1 MATIGEK
8 TPKIDDQTMS
18 NTTAKAAVKQPL
30 GALRHVRLHIVCSAV
45 SDRFTL
51 VGGLLC
57 CIFRPSSKVKV
68 CGQRHFDYS
77 NLMGVFDCSNLMGV
91 FDCANPIDVFDCS
104 NLMLK
109 RAVAIVMRGNPQG

>member
-1 MATIGEK
+1 MLSDAGSVLSDAGKPI
-8 TPKIDDQTMS
+8 
-18 NTTAKAAVKQPL
+18 
-30 GALRHVRLHIVCSAV
+30 ALA
-45 SDRFTL
+45 F
-51 VGGLLC
+51 

-77 NLMGVFDCSNLMGV
+77 NLMGVFDCSNLMGI